1 MSETIIAEH
10 QKQLDEDM
18 AAYPSNIADTI
29 NPDTNDV
36 NAVSL
41 SPFLKYLLLVDHRHV
56 VIDDDSFFSWGE
68 LASLPPTGYRTLPVV
83 ISSNRSYYEQPRNPM
98 YNYLT

>member
-1 MSETIIAEH
+1 MSETITAEH

-41 SPFLKYLLLVDHRHV
+41 SPFLKYLLLVDHRYV
-56 VIDDDSFFSWGE
+56 DDCTTISYHLTNF
-68 LASLPPTGYRTLPVV
+68 PTMMRFAYIGKVPKATPVPKNTNEARTTHKFL
-83 ISSNRSYYEQPRNPM
+83 
-98 YNYLT
+98 